1 MRCFD
6 YNLLKNLS
14 FKSDIVKLIANIYAL
29 KSLQNKYTS
38 AKSNTLDK
46 LVEIAK
52 IQSTEASNYI
62 EGIMTTAPRLKQL
75 CADKTTPRNRDE
87 EQILGYREVLNTIH
101 DSYEY
106 IDLSKNVILQLHKIL
121 YSKTVVNF
129 GGHFKNVPNEIDAI
143 DENANKTFLFRPLE
157 PYQTPDAVDMIC
169 KCYNQV
175 FAKENVEP
183 LILIPCFILDF
194 LCIHPFNDG
203 NGRMSRLLTLLLLY
217 KAGFTVGKYISIE
230 KAIADSKDAY
240 YEALKV
246 SDQNWHQGQNDP
258 KPFINKR
265 T

>member
-62 EGIMTTAPRLKQL
+62 E
-75 CADKTTPRNRDE
+75 
-87 EQILGYREVLNTIH
+87 
-101 DSYEY
+101 
-106 IDLSKNVILQLHKIL
+106 
-121 YSKTVVNF
+121 
-129 GGHFKNVPNEIDAI
+129 
-143 DENANKTFLFRPLE
+143 
-157 PYQTPDAVDMIC
+157 
-169 KCYNQV
+169 
-175 FAKENVEP
+175 
-183 LILIPCFILDF
+183 
-194 LCIHPFNDG
+194 
-203 NGRMSRLLTLLLLY
+203 
-217 KAGFTVGKYISIE
+217 
-230 KAIADSKDAY
+230 
-240 YEALKV
+240 ALKV